1 MAETKISARDIIV
14 LLDIDDNG
22 SFKEVACLTSNDL
35 DTQRSPIDATSK
47 CGDEMQPGDSI
58 VQKMTGSG
66 FAIDQT
72 GTPSKESYSS
82 LYTLLVNGT
91 IVPAQFGRYTNTT
104 GDGYWEGD
112 VTVSSLKV
120 TAADKDDVKFDVE
133 FTVTNPP
140 LTFHTY

>member
-1 MAETKISARDIIV
+1 MAESKISARDIIV

-22 SFKEVACLTSNDL
+22 IFKSVACLTSNDL

-58 VQKMTGSG
+58 VQKVTGSG

-91 IVPAQFGRYTNTT
+91 IVPAQFGRATNVS
-104 GDGYWEGD
+104 GDIYYEGD
-112 VTVSSLKV
+112 VTVSSLKI

-133 FTVTNPP
+133 FTVTTPP
-140 LTFHTY
+140 LTQSTY